1 MTENINL
8 PWENSYCDMEI
19 NVFWTLKLRVPL
31 NNKMI
36 KKIHRSK
43 QFNIK
48 KGRKTTETVH

>member
-1 MTENINL
+1 
-8 PWENSYCDMEI
+8 MEI

-36 KKIHRSK
+36 KKFIEANNS
-43 QFNIK
+43 ILK